1 MTTEIKLGDNIV
13 KLCGNAATAVRY
25 KQVFRNDLLMSFKG
39 MTAEDFD
46 TDVVKQLAF
55 IMMQQAAGADFKQV
69 TFDDFISWL
78 EQFEETEVLEAAAEI
93 IGCWL
98 QNTKTLTKA
107 KKK

>member
-1 MTTEIKLGDNIV
+1 MTAEIKLGDNSVI
-13 KLCGNAATAVRY
+13 LCGNAATAVRY
-25 KQVFRNDLLMSFKG
+25 KQVFRNDLLMAFKG

-55 IMMQQAAGADFKQV
+55 IMMKQSENADFKQI

-78 EQFEETEVLEAAAEI
+78 EQFEETDILEAAAEI

>member
-1 MTTEIKLGDNIV
+1 MTADVKLGEKLV

-39 MTAEDFD
+39 MSAEDFD
-46 TDVVKQLAF
+46 VDVVKQLAF
-55 IMMQQAAGADFKQV
+55 IMLKQSENADFKQV
-69 TFDDFISWL
+69 TFDDYIEWL
-78 EQFEETEVLEAAAEI
+78 EQYEETDILNAAADI